1 MTATAFDPRDP
12 AYIRNP
18 FPTLARL
25 READPVLWSPNIGGW
40 VVTRYDDCKLVL
52 TDPRFSAARMRPF
65 FAHLPPERRAQVKEL
80 EWSVG
85 LWAVFQD
92 QPDHTRLRRLLNR
105 GFTSRAVERMV
116 PRIHAIVDELLDA
129 VAERGEMEAVADF
142 AYPLPAT
149 VIMEMLG
156 APREGLDEIK
166 RWSDDVALFVGGA
179 LVTREKYERA
189 EEGTKRLSGYFRTL
203 VRERRAR
210 PQDDMLSALI
220 AAQDE
225 GDMLGE
231 EELIATCI
239 LLLFAG
245 HETTANLIGSGLY
258 HLTRNPE
265 QASRLLARPEL
276 AEGAVEEILR
286 YDGPTGAMVRIA
298 DRDLELRGRPI
309 RKGERIFAMLN
320 SACRDPEQFD
330 DPDRFD
336 VAREQNR
343 QISFGHGIHFC
354 LGAPLARLEGR
365 IALPRALQRL
375 RGLEVVDDAGL
386 EWSDSLILRG
396 IKRLPLRFRA
406 RS

>member
-1 MTATAFDPRDP
+1 MTATVFDPRDP

-25 READPVLWSPNIGGW
+25 RETDPVLWSPNIGGW

-92 QPDHTRLRRLLNR
+92 PPDHTRLRRLLNR

-129 VAERGEMEAVADF
+129 VAARGAMEAVADF

-189 EEGTKRLSGYFRTL
+189 EEGTKELSGYFRTL

-210 PQDDMLSALI
+210 PRDDMLSALS

-225 GDMLGE
+225 GDMLSE

-258 HLTRNPE
+258 YLSRHPE
-265 QASRLLARPEL
+265 QAARLLARPEL
-276 AEGAVEEILR
+276 AESAVEEILR

-320 SACRDPEQFD
+320 SACRDPGQFD

-336 VAREQNR
+336 VARAQNR

-365 IALPRALQRL
+365 IALPRALHRL
-375 RGLEVVDDAGL
+375 RGLEIVDDAGL

-396 IKRLPLRFRA
+396 IKRLPLRFRPEC
-406 RS
+406 

>member
-25 READPVLWSPNIGGW
+25 RETDPVLWSPNIGGW

-65 FAHLPPERRAQVKEL
+65 FAHLPAERRAQVKEL

-92 QPDHTRLRRLLNR
+92 PPDHTRLRRLLNR

-129 VAERGEMEAVADF
+129 VAERGAMEAVADF

-189 EEGTKRLSGYFRTL
+189 EEGTKGLSGYFRDL

-210 PQDDMLSALI
+210 PRDDMLSALI

-225 GDMLGE
+225 GDMLSE

-258 HLTRNPE
+258 YLTRHPE
-265 QASRLLARPEL
+265 QAARLLARPEL
-276 AEGAVEEILR
+276 AESAVEEILR
-286 YDGPTGAMVRIA
+286 FDGPTGAMVRIA

-320 SACRDPEQFD
+320 SACRDPAQFD

-365 IALPRALQRL
+365 IALPRALERL
-375 RGLEVVDDAGL
+375 RGLEIVDDAGL

-396 IKRLPLRFRA
+396 IKRLPLRFRPA
-406 RS
+406 S